1 MIFHVLNKLCW
12 CLMDI
17 ELIINMIINY
27 MIQLWFKQA
36 TETA

>member
-1 MIFHVLNKLCW
+1 
-12 CLMDI
+12 MDI

-36 TETA
+36 TETAWKVYNPEFTLV